1 MHSSITIVGAS
12 LAGVRAAEALRSEGF
27 KGNIKLLGDEAHI
40 AYDRPPLSKSFLEGE
55 MTSEK
60 LSLLT
65 SEKINELELEVRTD
79 SKASNLD
86 IESRTLEVNGEVEE
100 FDALI
105 IATGARA
112 RKLPTPR
119 KLMAFIP

>member
-65 SEKINELELEVRTD
+65 TEKINELELEIRID
-79 SKASNLD
+79 SRVSSLD
-86 IESRTLEVNGEVEE
+86 IESQTLEVKGGV
-100 FDALI
+100 AVSYTHL
-105 IATGARA
+105 T
-112 RKLPTPR
+112 LPT
-119 KLMAFIP
+119 ICSV

>member
-40 AYDRPPLSKSFLEGE
+40 AYDRPTLSKSFLEGE

-65 SEKINELELEVRTD
+65 TEKINELELEI
-79 SKASNLD
+79 SSSGYEILSLGYLA
-86 IESRTLEVNGEVEE
+86 
-100 FDALI
+100 
-105 IATGARA
+105 
-112 RKLPTPR
+112 
-119 KLMAFIP
+119 